1 MKKQIAALLAAAL
14 TISAFS
20 GCSGKDKNANSSG
33 EIGMEQLLSA
43 SPQAVTLPLANP
55 PVKMTMAS
63 TVSVTSMGQTLG
75 LGDVEAFKEMEK
87 RTGVQME
94 YQTVSAE
101 KLSLLFASNDIPD
114 MIYTNWDN
122 LGGTYKYAVDGQL
135 ISLDNLI
142 AENAPD
148 FLNVLKK
155 DNSVY
160 ENLVDVDKHIY
171 YFPFIRSNEKLRVF
185 EGFQIRKDWL
195 EKLNLQVPKTVDNMH
210 SVLKA
215 FKEKDPNGNGTAD
228 EIPLISD
235 KKLSAIDQAM
245 NWWGIS
251 DFYHENGTVKC
262 GWLQPEYKEY
272 LKTMAQWYQEGLI
285 DPDYLTCD
293 ATQFRSKAV
302 NEQAGAWYGRAAG
315 VLGTLETAMASI
327 NPEFSIV
334 AIPWLS
340 TDGSNGYAMP
350 SKYVENVINI
360 GIAITSKCKDPA
372 LAAKWCNYAYGE
384 DGHLLFNFG
393 IEGESYTMEDGIPTY
408 TELITKNPNGLSMQE
423 ALSRYAVPG
432 SYAFEQSIYYF
443 DQFMTGSQKDAIDVW
458 KKGDTSRTLATL
470 KYSDSELEV
479 ANNLKNE
486 IDTYVGEMQSKYI
499 VGKESIESFDS
510 FVEKVK
516 SMGIDK
522 VIEVMQTAYDRSAS
536 KK

>member
-1 MKKQIAALLAAAL
+1 MKKRIAAVLAL
-14 TISAFS
+14 CFMTSAFA
-20 GCSGKDKNANSSG
+20 GCNNGGKGVQSSG
-33 EIGMEQLLSA
+33 EISREQLLSA
-43 SPQAVTLPLANP
+43 SPQEVTLPIANP

-75 LGDVEAFKEMEK
+75 LGDVEAFKELEK

-114 MIYTNWDN
+114 LIYTNWDS

-135 ISLDNLI
+135 ISLDKLI
-142 AENAPD
+142 SENAPD
-148 FLNVLKK
+148 FLKVLKE
-155 DNSVY
+155 DQSVY
-160 ENLVDVDKHIY
+160 ENLIDVDKHIY
-171 YFPFIRSNEKLRVF
+171 YFPLIRSNDRLRVF

-195 EKLNLQVPKTVDNMH
+195 EKLNLEVPKTVDGMH
-210 SVLKA
+210 TVLKA
-215 FKEKDPNGNGTAD
+215 FKEQDPNGNGAAD

-235 KKLSAIDQAM
+235 KKLSTIDQAI
-245 NWWGIS
+245 NWWGIA
-251 DFYHENGTVKC
+251 DFYQENGTVKC
-262 GWLQPEYKEY
+262 GWIQPEYKEY

-293 ATQFRSKAV
+293 TTQFRSKAV

-315 VLGTLETAMASI
+315 VLGTLETAMASV

-334 AIPWLS
+334 AVPWLS

-350 SKYVENVINI
+350 AKYVENVINI
-360 GIAITSKCKDPA
+360 GIAITSNCKDPA
-372 LAAKWCNYAYGE
+372 LATKWCNYAYGE
-384 DGHLLFNFG
+384 EGHLLFNFG

-423 ALSRYAVPG
+423 SLSRYATPG
-432 SYAFEQSIYYF
+432 QYAFEQSIYYF
-443 DQFMTGSQKDAIDVW
+443 DQFMTGSQKDAIDIW

-470 KYSDSELEV
+470 KYSGDELEI

-486 IDTYVGEMQSKYI
+486 IKTYVGEMQSKMI
-499 VGKESIESFDS
+499 VGKEPIDNFDS

-516 SMGIDK
+516 SMGIDR
-522 VIEVMQTAYDRSAS
+522 VVEVMQAAYDRSAG
-536 KK
+536 K